1 MAPKC
6 IVQYRLVG
14 TVAHVCTGQYKVAS
28 LWVMP
33 AKLPTTEKGRA
44 TRKRILQAAAEL
56 VAERGTAATSLE
68 DVEARAGVGRSQL
81 YHYFDD
87 RDDLLRAVVDTTTDS
102 VLGVQADLFRELDT
116 LDGIDRWFAALV
128 AFQDERGAVGGCP
141 IGSLVGQLA
150 ERDEETRRALASG
163 FERWEAP
170 LRDGLTRM
178 RERGEL
184 RADADVDALAD
195 LTMAAIQGGL
205 LLTQVRRDP
214 QQLRRA
220 LDGSRALIAAAA
232 AERRAGASPASR
244 ARTGT

>member
-1 MAPKC
+1 MWWMA
-6 IVQYRLVG
+6 
-14 TVAHVCTGQYKVAS
+14 
-28 LWVMP
+28 

-81 YHYFDD
+81 YHYFDG

-232 AERRAGASPASR
+232 A
-244 ARTGT
+244 